1 MNVIVVCSSSEE
13 ELQFSDEEEII
24 DEGPDVAWQE
34 MVWRSY
40 RRKFA
45 PPTTV
50 ASSQQH
56 QPPSIQSLKSAEL
69 PVSSGTDTETVG
81 GASDADWE
89 TDTGTEC
96 EDEQGMSSDEMSARS
111 NFI

>member
-1 MNVIVVCSSSEE
+1 MFIIIVCSSSEE
-13 ELQFSDEEEII
+13 ELQFSDEEDTI

-34 MVWRSY
+34 MVWQSY

-45 PPTTV
+45 PPPTAV
-50 ASSQQH
+50 LQQH
-56 QPPSIQSLKSAEL
+56 KPSLIPSLKTTEQPA
-69 PVSSGTDTETVG
+69 SSGTDTETLG

-96 EDEQGMSSDEMSARS
+96 DDDHGKSSSMV
-111 NFI
+111 